1 METSFKNLTIQLF
14 WLLIFGYSCYL
25 MAEITWRYRF
35 FELDAAFLQI
45 KQTEIQHVSWY
56 KYIFY
61 THVCTAILALPAG
74 FTQFNSRLLLR
85 YPRIHRRV
93 GYLYVGVILFLA
105 APSGLLIGLHANG
118 GLTAQVAFVL
128 LGLLWF
134 YFTLM
139 AVLTIRK
146 GNIRS
151 HQKFMYRSFALTC
164 SALTLR
170 YWKVVIVYFFQ
181 PNPMDVYQIIAWLGW
196 VPNLLIIEWFIY
208 RKFNKL

>member
-1 METSFKNLTIQLF
+1 
-14 WLLIFGYSCYL
+14 

-61 THVCTAILALPAG
+61 THVCSAILVLPAG
-74 FTQFNSRLLLR
+74 FTQFNSRFLLR
-85 YPRIHRRV
+85 YPRIHRIV
-93 GYLYVGVILFLA
+93 GYLYVSIILLLA
-105 APSGLLIGLHANG
+105 APSGILIGLHANG
-118 GLTAQVAFVL
+118 GITAQVAFVL

-146 GNIRS
+146 GNVHS

-196 VPNLLIIEWFIY
+196 VPNLLIMEWFIY

>member
-1 METSFKNLTIQLF
+1 
-14 WLLIFGYSCYL
+14 

-61 THVCTAILALPAG
+61 THVCSAILALPAG
-74 FTQFNSRLLLR
+74 FTQFNSRFLLR
-85 YPRIHRRV
+85 YPRIHRIV
-93 GYLYVGVILFLA
+93 GYLYVSIILLLA
-105 APSGLLIGLHANG
+105 APSGILIGLHANG
-118 GLTAQVAFVL
+118 GITAQVAFVL

-139 AVLTIRK
+139 AVQTIRK
-146 GNIRS
+146 GNVRS
-151 HQKFMYRSFALTC
+151 HQKFMCRSFALTC

-196 VPNLLIIEWFIY
+196 VPNLLIMEWFIY